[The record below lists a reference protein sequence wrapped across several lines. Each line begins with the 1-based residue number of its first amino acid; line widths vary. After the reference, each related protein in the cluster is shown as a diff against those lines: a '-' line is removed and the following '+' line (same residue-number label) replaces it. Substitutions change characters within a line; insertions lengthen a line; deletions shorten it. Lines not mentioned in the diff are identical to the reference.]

1 MNAQKYGNWKYK
13 KTYTGGP
20 RLSGPRLPGFRNTG
34 ISQYRDWKK
43 GAISSIFL
51 KIIFS
56 ENAKEVDEEEQESVS
71 STAFK
76 IPYGVRF
83 EKRQVTQNMD
93 H

>member
-1 MNAQKYGNWKYK
+1 MGNSDECSKIWKLKIQENLYRGSSFIG
-13 KTYTGGP
+13 T
-20 RLSGPRLPGFRNTG
+20 SITG
-34 ISQYRDWKK
+34 ISQYQDWKK